1 MKTVI
6 HYWTRSVTNAH
17 DTDSQTHRQFD
28 RWSAGTDRWSTG
40 QDVVAVFALQPV
52 AAAYVHVDLAEYV
65 PTSDNTS
72 IKASH

>member
-17 DTDSQTHRQFD
+17 DTDSQTHRQF
-28 RWSAGTDRWSTG
+28 DRWSTG